1 MFAKAEVVQLFP
13 TCVWEYELSSAADL
27 NRELSTAI
35 EDLRASTT
43 SRSRESGTWQSV
55 GDLHK
60 RPEFKNFMEVIIAAA
75 SGILEYL
82 KIPSEG
88 IVVTNCWVNV
98 NYQGYAHHRHTH
110 PNNLLSGVYYV
121 KTPPGSGKIVFEDP
135 RPQAG
140 VLVPSFSEITPQ
152 NSARH
157 SFEVAEGRLLFFPS
171 WLQHSVEAQAAEE
184 ERISIAFNMVPK
196 GRLGSESG
204 HMDI

>member
-35 EDLRASTT
+35 EALRASTT

-55 GDLHK
+55 GDLHE
-60 RPEFKNFMEVIIAAA
+60 RPEFKDFMEVIIAAA

-88 IVVTNCWVNV
+88 IIVTNCWVNV
-98 NYQGYAHHRHTH
+98 NYQGYAHHRHSH

-121 KTPPGSGKIVFEDP
+121 KIPPGSGKIVFEDP

-140 VLVPSFSEITPQ
+140 VLVPAFSEITPQ
-152 NSARH
+152 NSAKH

-171 WLQHSVEAQAAEE
+171 WLQHSVEAQTAEE

-204 HMDI
+204 HLDI

>member
-27 NRELSTAI
+27 NRELLTAI
-35 EDLRASTT
+35 EGLRASTA

-55 GDLHK
+55 GDLHS
-60 RPEFKNFMEVIIAAA
+60 RPEFKDFMEVVIAAA

-121 KTPPGSGKIVFEDP
+121 KIPPGSGKIVFEDP

-140 VLVPSFSEITPQ
+140 VL
-152 NSARH
+152 
-157 SFEVAEGRLLFFPS
+157 
-171 WLQHSVEAQAAEE
+171 AAC
-184 ERISIAFNMVPK
+184 P
-196 GRLGSESG
+196 
-204 HMDI
+204 

>member
-1 MFAKAEVVQLFP
+1 M
-13 TCVWEYELSSAADL
+13 
-27 NRELSTAI
+27 
-35 EDLRASTT
+35 
-43 SRSRESGTWQSV
+43 
-55 GDLHK
+55 
-60 RPEFKNFMEVIIAAA
+60 
-75 SGILEYL
+75 
-82 KIPSEG
+82 
-88 IVVTNCWVNV
+88 
-98 NYQGYAHHRHTH
+98 
-110 PNNLLSGVYYV
+110 
-121 KTPPGSGKIVFEDP
+121 FEDP

-152 NSARH
+152 NSAKH

>member
-35 EDLRASTT
+35 EALRASTT

-55 GDLHK
+55 GDLHE
-60 RPEFKNFMEVIIAAA
+60 RPEFKDFMEVIIAAA

-88 IVVTNCWVNV
+88 IIVTNCWVNV
-98 NYQGYAHHRHTH
+98 NYQGYAHHRHSH

-121 KTPPGSGKIVFEDP
+121 KIPPGSGKIVFEDP

-140 VLVPSFSEITPQ
+140 VLVPAFSEITPQ
-152 NSARH
+152 NSAKH

-204 HMDI
+204 HLDI

>member
-1 MFAKAEVVQLFP
+1 VFAKAEVVQLFP

-35 EDLRASTT
+35 EALRASTT

-55 GDLHK
+55 GDLHE
-60 RPEFKNFMEVIIAAA
+60 RPEFKDFMEVIIAAA

-88 IVVTNCWVNV
+88 IIVTNCWVNV
-98 NYQGYAHHRHTH
+98 NYQGYAHHRHSH

-121 KTPPGSGKIVFEDP
+121 KIPPGSGKIVFEDP

-140 VLVPSFSEITPQ
+140 VLVPAFSEITPQ
-152 NSARH
+152 NSAKH

-171 WLQHSVEAQAAEE
+171 WLQHSVEAQTAEE

-204 HMDI
+204 HLDI

>member
-35 EDLRASTT
+35 EALRASTT

-55 GDLHK
+55 GDLHE
-60 RPEFKNFMEVIIAAA
+60 RPEFKDFMEVIIAAA

-88 IVVTNCWVNV
+88 IIVTNCWVNV
-98 NYQGYAHHRHTH
+98 NYQGYAHHRHSH

-121 KTPPGSGKIVFEDP
+121 KIPPGSGKIVFEDP

-140 VLVPSFSEITPQ
+140 VLVPAFSEITPQ
-152 NSARH
+152 NSAKH

-171 WLQHSVEAQAAEE
+171 WLQHSVEAQTAEE

>member
-35 EDLRASTT
+35 EALRASTT

-55 GDLHK
+55 GDLHE
-60 RPEFKNFMEVIIAAA
+60 RPDFKDFMEVIIAAA

-88 IVVTNCWVNV
+88 IIVTNCWVNV
-98 NYQGYAHHRHTH
+98 NYQGYAHHRHSH

-121 KTPPGSGKIVFEDP
+121 KIPPGSGKIVFEDP

-140 VLVPSFSEITPQ
+140 VLVPAFSEITPQ
-152 NSARH
+152 NSAKH

-171 WLQHSVEAQAAEE
+171 WLQHSVEAQTAEE

-204 HMDI
+204 HLDI

>member
-35 EDLRASTT
+35 EALRASTT

-55 GDLHK
+55 GDLHE

-88 IVVTNCWVNV
+88 IIVTNCWVNV
-98 NYQGYAHHRHTH
+98 NYQGYAHHRHSH

-121 KTPPGSGKIVFEDP
+121 KIPPGSGKIVFEDP

-140 VLVPSFSEITPQ
+140 VLVPAFSEITPQ
-152 NSARH
+152 NSAKH

-171 WLQHSVEAQAAEE
+171 WLQHSVEAQTAEE